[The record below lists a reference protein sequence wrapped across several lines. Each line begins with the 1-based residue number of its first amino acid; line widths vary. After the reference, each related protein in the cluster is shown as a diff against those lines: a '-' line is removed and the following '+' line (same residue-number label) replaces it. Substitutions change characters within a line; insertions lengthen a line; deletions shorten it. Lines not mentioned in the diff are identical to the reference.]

1 MIEAR
6 SVFRRRRFQRAKAH
20 LAFAHRHRAL
30 LAGNQRTARAVQ
42 GLDRL
47 GDVDEVLHTD
57 RRFDEGPP

>member
-6 SVFRRRRFQRAKAH
+6 SVFRRRRFHRAKAH

-47 GDVDEVLHTD
+47 GDEVLHTV